1 MFAIFFS
8 SIIQES
14 TIFFRHIAQHILDT
28 ARMLY
33 GFRIR
38 KIQSSSGYMGAGN
51 NYLGNIF

>member
-8 SIIQES
+8 SIRIYD
-14 TIFFRHIAQHILDT
+14 FFRHIAQHILDT

-33 GFRIR
+33 GFCIR